1 LQGRRRPLTPT
12 SGLART
18 GGNAN
23 IQYSAVIPGGAK
35 APNPESSP
43 HRKKVWIP
51 GSGRRQNDAL
61 ELGNPALNEPHP
73 EERP

>member
-23 IQYSAVIPGGAK
+23 IQYNAVIPGGAK

-43 HRKKVWIP
+43 HRKKVWI
-51 GSGRRQNDAL
+51 SGFRPARNDAL
-61 ELGNPALNEPHP
+61 ELGNPALYEPHP